1 MREGPDPTRR
11 RRSPVTAAIV
21 AGLSTLVVNVSVD
34 RSGLIAETGYVPGLI
49 VRGVLVALLMW
60 TGFWALDAMRR

>member
-1 MREGPDPTRR
+1 
-11 RRSPVTAAIV
+11 VTAAIV